1 MFWRELY
8 SDGGVN
14 NKNNT
19 IKYNFQR
26 LLLTFI
32 EFVTFLGPGALWF
45 YYDFDANSCNS
56 PVDEDMSLM
65 VIFYFVISIMICV
78 LALNTCLPRC
88 YELTAFLLFVYWLA
102 KITLAIIMLVN
113 IQNDYYESWEYNT
126 CSNLKLFTL
135 LWLIWN
141 YIVVCVSVICLFI
154 YIIFPCCCY

>member
-1 MFWRELY
+1 MFWIELY
-8 SDGGVN
+8 SEGGVN

-32 EFVTFLGPGALWF
+32 EFITFLAPGALWF
-45 YYDFDANSCNS
+45 YYDFDSNSCNS

-78 LALNTCLPRC
+78 LAVYTCFPHC
-88 YELTAFLLFVYWLA
+88 YEITACFLVLYWLA
-102 KITLAIIMLVN
+102 KITLAIIMIVN
-113 IQNDYYESWEYNT
+113 IQTDYYESWEYNM

>member
-1 MFWRELY
+1 MFWIELY
-8 SDGGVN
+8 SEGGVN

-19 IKYNFQR
+19 IKYNLQR

-32 EFVTFLGPGALWF
+32 EFITFLAPGALWF
-45 YYDFDANSCNS
+45 YYDFDSNSCNS

-78 LALNTCLPRC
+78 LAVYTCFPHC
-88 YELTAFLLFVYWLA
+88 YEITACFLVLYWLA
-102 KITLAIIMLVN
+102 KITLAIIMIVN
-113 IQNDYYESWEYNT
+113 IQTDYYESWEYNM
-126 CSNLKLFTL
+126 CPNLKLFTL